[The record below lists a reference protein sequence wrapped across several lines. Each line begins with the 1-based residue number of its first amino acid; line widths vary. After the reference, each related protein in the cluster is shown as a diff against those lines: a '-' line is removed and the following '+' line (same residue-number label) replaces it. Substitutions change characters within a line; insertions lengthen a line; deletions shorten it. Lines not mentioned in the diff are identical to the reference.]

1 MGCPTED
8 HWYIPYG
15 TPGTMGQSQSV
26 TSHLVGCP
34 YRSKA
39 LSFNS
44 YEKFIKLRVR
54 KAGVTEVTS
63 KDSKPTP
70 EAKKPQHAS
79 KKSALVEVHVNIV
92 QPIKGSLQ
100 PSLHADSAP
109 SFTWHFDSSE
119 VEALVDVLWDQVKKD
134 IDAIPCR
141 SPTKTFPCRGNDG
154 ESAILD
160 LQIEYN

>member
-54 KAGVTEVTS
+54 KAGVTEVAN
-63 KDSKPTP
+63 DSF
-70 EAKKPQHAS
+70 
-79 KKSALVEVHVNIV
+79 VNE
-92 QPIKGSLQ
+92 
-100 PSLHADSAP
+100 PSVISRARMLLGYE
-109 SFTWHFDSSE
+109 F
-119 VEALVDVLWDQVKKD
+119 LM
-134 IDAIPCR
+134 
-141 SPTKTFPCRGNDG
+141 
-154 ESAILD
+154 
-160 LQIEYN
+160 

>member
-54 KAGVTEVTS
+54 KAGVTEVMDT
-63 KDSKPTP
+63 PTISYP
-70 EAKKPQHAS
+70 TTLTNQQH
-79 KKSALVEVHVNIV
+79 
-92 QPIKGSLQ
+92 
-100 PSLHADSAP
+100 
-109 SFTWHFDSSE
+109 
-119 VEALVDVLWDQVKKD
+119 VLGQ
-134 IDAIPCR
+134 
-141 SPTKTFPCRGNDG
+141 
-154 ESAILD
+154 
-160 LQIEYN
+160 

>member
-54 KAGVTEVTS
+54 KVGVTEV
-63 KDSKPTP
+63 
-70 EAKKPQHAS
+70 
-79 KKSALVEVHVNIV
+79 
-92 QPIKGSLQ
+92 IKI
-100 PSLHADSAP
+100 H
-109 SFTWHFDSSE
+109 
-119 VEALVDVLWDQVKKD
+119 
-134 IDAIPCR
+134 
-141 SPTKTFPCRGNDG
+141 
-154 ESAILD
+154 
-160 LQIEYN
+160 LQIHFENLKNLFKNH